1 MRHISSKLA
10 LHHGFVQLRWE
21 SLSLKVLGLKESA
34 YGSMKKAVKG
44 NGRNL
49 ECKNKFE
56 LY

>member
-10 LHHGFVQLRWE
+10 LHHGSVQLRWE

-44 NGRNL
+44 KWRSL